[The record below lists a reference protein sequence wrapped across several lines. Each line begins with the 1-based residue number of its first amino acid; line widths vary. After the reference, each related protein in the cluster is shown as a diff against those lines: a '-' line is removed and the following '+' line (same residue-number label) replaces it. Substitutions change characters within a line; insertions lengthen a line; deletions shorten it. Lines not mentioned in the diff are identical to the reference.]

1 MRTGKKCC
9 HETHL
14 SEIHHAQTGNRNKL
28 SLKQETIMSEDNLAI
43 SFLETLPDEWVIDLM
58 PAIRKE
64 LAGSTYK
71 IVVLDDDPTGT
82 QTVRDL
88 PVLTH
93 WSLEALEAEL
103 NGKFP
108 AFFILTNSRSLPQ
121 TEACDLAREIGT
133 NLQRASKNTGVRVV
147 VISRSD
153 STLRGHFPAEV
164 DASAEALG
172 KQNLPYL
179 VIPFFLEGGRYT
191 INDTH
196 YVKEGEQLV
205 PAARTPFARDA
216 SFGFRH
222 SNLKQYV
229 EEKTAGKLRSEDVQS
244 LTLTDIRIGGPARVA
259 EILRNIPPRTAC
271 IVNAASYRD
280 MEVVVAG
287 LIEVENEGYEFLY
300 RTAASFVRTRTG
312 LDEGEG
318 LLPGAELVSQ
328 SSNGGLFVI
337 GSYVPKTTT
346 QVSQLFEKT
355 DVKPIE
361 IEVRALLDAETREKE
376 IQRVT
381 ALASQTIQAGKDA
394 AIYTSRELIT
404 GSDSASSLKIGQTV
418 SDSLVRIVT
427 NIDVQPRYLV
437 AKGGITS
444 SDVAT
449 EALGIRRAM
458 IIGQALPGVP
468 AWRCG
473 RETRYP
479 AMTYIVFPGNV
490 GDDDALAQIQT
501 KLR

>member
-1 MRTGKKCC
+1 
-9 HETHL
+9 
-14 SEIHHAQTGNRNKL
+14 
-28 SLKQETIMSEDNLAI
+28 MSEDILDI
-43 SFLETLPDEWVIDLM
+43 GFLETLPDEWVIDLM
-58 PAIRKE
+58 PTIRRE
-64 LAGSTYK
+64 LANSTYK

-93 WSLEALEAEL
+93 WSQGALEAEL
-103 NGKFP
+103 KGEFP

-121 TEACDLAREIGT
+121 NEACELAREIGAS
-133 NLQRASKNTGVRVV
+133 LQIASKNTGVRAV

-191 INDTH
+191 INDIH
-196 YVKEGEQLV
+196 YVKEGDQLV
-205 PAARTPFARDA
+205 PAAQTPFARDA
-216 SFGFRH
+216 AFGFSN

-229 EEKTAGKLRSEDVQS
+229 EEKTAGKIPSGDVHS
-244 LTLTDIRIGGPARVA
+244 VTLNDIRIGGPARVS
-259 EILRNIPPRTAC
+259 EILRSIPPRSAC
-271 IVNAASYRD
+271 IINAASYRD

-328 SSNGGLFVI
+328 SANGGLFVI

-346 QVSQLFEKT
+346 QVSQLFEQT
-355 DVKPIE
+355 DVEPIE
-361 IEVRALLDAETREKE
+361 IEVSALLNADSREKE
-376 IQRVT
+376 IKRVT
-381 ALASQTIQAGKDA
+381 ELTSQTLKSGKDA

-404 GSDSASSLKIGQTV
+404 GPDGAASLKIGHTV
-418 SDSLVRIVT
+418 SDSLVRIVK
-427 NIDVQPRYLV
+427 NIGVQPRYLV

-458 IIGQALPGVP
+458 VIGQALPGVP

-490 GDDDALAQIQT
+490 GDDDALAQIQA

>member
-1 MRTGKKCC
+1 
-9 HETHL
+9 
-14 SEIHHAQTGNRNKL
+14 
-28 SLKQETIMSEDNLAI
+28 MSEDILEL
-43 SFLETLPDEWVIDLM
+43 SFLETLPEEWAIDLM

-93 WSLEALEAEL
+93 WSLEALETEL
-103 NGKFP
+103 QGDFP

-121 TEACDLAREIGT
+121 EDACELAREIGAS
-133 NLQRASKNTGVRVV
+133 LQRASKKTGVRIV

-164 DASAEALG
+164 KASAEALG

-191 INDTH
+191 INDIH
-196 YVKEGEQLV
+196 YVKEGDHLV
-205 PAARTPFARDA
+205 PAAQTPFARDA
-216 SFGFRH
+216 AFAFSF
-222 SNLKQYV
+222 SNLKHYI
-229 EEKTAGKLRSEDVQS
+229 EEKTAGKIRAVDVRS
-244 LTLTDIRIGGPARVA
+244 LTLEDIRFGGPGRIA
-259 EILRNIPPRTAC
+259 EILRSVPPRTAC

-312 LDEGEG
+312 LDEGGG

-328 SSNGGLFVI
+328 SASGGLFVI

-346 QVSQLFEKT
+346 QVSQLFELT
-355 DVKPIE
+355 DVEPIE
-361 IEVRALLDAETREKE
+361 IQVNALLDADNREAE
-376 IQRVT
+376 INRVI
-381 ALASQTIQAGKDA
+381 ALASQTLKAGKDA

-404 GSDSASSLKIGQTV
+404 GPDGASSLKIGQTV

-427 NIDVQPRYLV
+427 NIGVQPRYLV

-458 IIGQALPGVP
+458 VIGQALPGVP

-473 RETRYP
+473 QETRYP
-479 AMTYIVFPGNV
+479 AMTYIIFPGNV
-490 GDDDALAQIQT
+490 GDDDALAQIQA
-501 KLR
+501 KLSSQNV